1 MAKKESKTE
10 NKVKKHFFKDFKA
23 ELKKVIW
30 PTPKQL
36 VNNTVAVVTIV
47 LITAAIVFVL
57 DVVFD
62 MGNKY
67 GISRLQNVVNEQ
79 FNPAENNTTDNTT
92 AEDNTTSDEGANN
105 TENNTETDGNSE
117 GNDFFMPTNQK
128 SNVLFTCQTKVA
140 LIPVYTCKTYVFN
153 TWNSG
158 IATGALGTRTEV
170 KVLLAASGSG
180 LTAKLCFATTD
191 SNGGRCNWRAI

>member
-1 MAKKESKTE
+1 MAKKESKND

-62 MGNKY
+62 LGNKY
-67 GISRLQNVVNEQ
+67 VISNLQNIVNEK
-79 FNPAENNTTDNTT
+79 FNSE
-92 AEDNTTSDEGANN
+92 EEK
-105 TENNTETDGNSE
+105 TETETDSGEETTEDDTVNETDTTE
-117 GNDFFMPTNQK
+117 GDVVEDTN
-128 SNVLFTCQTKVA
+128 T
-140 LIPVYTCKTYVFN
+140 
-153 TWNSG
+153 
-158 IATGALGTRTEV
+158 TEQNQEDTSSTEETP
-170 KVLLAASGSG
+170 AEDENA
-180 LTAKLCFATTD
+180 
-191 SNGGRCNWRAI
+191 NPEQ